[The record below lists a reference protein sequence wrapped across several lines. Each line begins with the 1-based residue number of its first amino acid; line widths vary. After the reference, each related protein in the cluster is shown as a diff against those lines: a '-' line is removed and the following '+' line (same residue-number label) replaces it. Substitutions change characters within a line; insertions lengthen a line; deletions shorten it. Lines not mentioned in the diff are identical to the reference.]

1 MFLDFSQTP
10 HTHAAPDLIMSAVN
24 EVAQEV
30 TKEGAKE
37 PETKEPEVAKE
48 PEAAKE
54 PEVAKEPEAAKE
66 PESAAEGPVYGPEN
80 RPEEAEAPP

>member
-24 EVAQEV
+24 EV
-30 TKEGAKE
+30 AKE

-54 PEVAKEPEAAKE
+54 PEVAKEPEAKE
-66 PESAAEGPVYGPEN
+66 PSAAAEGPVYGPEN
-80 RPEEAEAPP
+80 QPEEAEAPP